1 MAGGLTQ
8 VFGALTAFNST
19 LQMCPMM
26 PQESPIQTAIKSFR
40 KADASLQDQ
49 FRDLPN
55 VLPKLNIDLGNRPK
69 TAKKIEKVKL
79 VDISESVGQAFW
91 MAMGF
96 AAMICF
102 LAFVRDLQPHHFDF
116 D

>member
-26 PQESPIQTAIKSFR
+26 PQESPIETAIKSFK
-40 KADASLQDQ
+40 KADASLQYQ

-55 VLPKLNIDLGNRPK
+55 VLPKLNIDLGNRPEM
-69 TAKKIEKVKL
+69 AKKIKKVKP
-79 VDISESVGQAFW
+79 VDISESAGRAFW
-91 MAMGF
+91 ITIGF
-96 AAMICF
+96 GAMICF
-102 LAFVRDLQPHHFDF
+102 LAFVRDLQPHHFD
-116 D
+116 